1 MKRIIGIIIIL
12 CVAGCSANE
21 IVVNKMIDLSNKTLE
36 EVEEYASQNNL
47 ELNID
52 YEFSD
57 KEENTV
63 INQSIDENEIIN
75 EKDVLNITISKG
87 TDYEKLYNEYKVNE
101 LGRVPIMMYHGII
114 DMMDDETDY
123 IGGNVDKDG
132 YQRTKE
138 SFINDLEFYYN
149 EGYRMIRLEDY
160 VNGIIDVEAG
170 KSPIVLT
177 FDDGLTNNIKV
188 LGLDENGEIIIDP
201 SSAVGILEQFKRK
214 YPDYNVT
221 ATFFV
226 NGGLFR
232 QSEYNEKILNWLI
245 DNGYDIGNH
254 SYTHPDFTK
263 ITSDEVETEIGK
275 IYNILDKYIEGKYVN
290 IVALPYGSPYKK
302 SHENFNHVLSSNYNG
317 KAYET
322 ISTLQVGWESNYSP
336 FSTNFDKTFIKRIR
350 AYDNNGTNFDIEYS
364 FNRIKDTRYIS
375 DGDKKRIVIP
385 KGNEDKIN
393 DLYDLEVIVY

>member
-52 YEFSD
+52 YEFSE
-57 KEENTV
+57 KKENTV
-63 INQSIDENEIIN
+63 INQSIDEDEIIN

-87 TDYEKLYNEYKVNE
+87 TDYEKLYSEYKVNE

-160 VNGIIDVEAG
+160 VNGIIDVEVG

-245 DNGYDIGNH
+245 DNGYDVGNH

-336 FSTNFDKTFIKRIR
+336 FSTSFDKTFIKRIR

-364 FNRIKDTRYIS
+364 FNKIKDSRYIS
-375 DGDKKRIVIP
+375 DGDKKKIVIP
-385 KGNEDKIN
+385 KGNENKIN
-393 DLYDLEVIVY
+393 DLYDLEVVVY